1 MEAAALIPSK
11 TKRTQVEREF
21 RTELSALGLDW
32 KSLKKVL
39 PDWADTAFNSRAGF
53 LELKTFLVRNTGLEM
68 HENGVLT
75 SRSLPTARFKT
86 TAGTS
91 QDQVVAARTIATACA
106 KLVAKATNTSW
117 GGLSSHADQLRRL
130 ATARSKRNWVDFESV
145 LEACWSSG
153 VPVIYLPD
161 LPIKGRKMEG
171 MVTYV
176 GGHPVVV
183 LTKKITNPDW
193 MLFILAHE
201 IGHIAKGHLQET
213 EGEAIVDEKIE
224 DEDTG
229 DQQEQEANSY
239 ATALL
244 AKDGMEFV
252 IEGALPRAPELAAE
266 ALEFGSKHGVSPG
279 YVILNAIHN
288 SRIRGK
294 QPFGLAHAAL
304 KLLPDYLTNAD
315 VASLCKAALRRHV
328 NADHLSDDSV
338 EYLEKLA
345 QL

>member
-1 MEAAALIPSK
+1 M
-11 TKRTQVEREF
+11 
-21 RTELSALGLDW
+21 SALGLEW

-39 PDWADTAFNSRAGF
+39 PDWAETAFNSRAGF

-68 HENGVLT
+68 RENGVLA

-91 QDQVVAARTIATACA
+91 PDQVVGARTIATACA
-106 KLVAKATNTSW
+106 KLVAKATKTPWS
-117 GGLSSHADQLRRL
+117 GLSSNADRLRHL
-130 ATARSKRNWVDFESV
+130 ATTQSKRNWVDFESV
-145 LEACWSSG
+145 LDACWSSG
-153 VPVIYLPD
+153 IPVIYLPD

-176 GGHPVVV
+176 GGHPVVI
-183 LTKKITNPDW
+183 LTKKITIPDW

-224 DEDTG
+224 DENST
-229 DQQEQEANSY
+229 DQQEQEANGY

-244 AKDGMEFV
+244 AQDGMEFV
-252 IEGALPRAPELAAE
+252 IEGTLPKAPELAAE
-266 ALEFGSKHGVSPG
+266 ALDFGTTHGVSPG
-279 YVILNAIHN
+279 YVILNAVHN
-288 SRIRGK
+288 SRIHGK
-294 QPFGLAHAAL
+294 QPFALAHAAL
-304 KLLPDYLTNAD
+304 KLLPDHITKANVSD
-315 VASLCKAALRRHV
+315 LCKAALRRYV
-328 NADHLSDDSV
+328 DADRLSDDSV

-345 QL
+345 LL